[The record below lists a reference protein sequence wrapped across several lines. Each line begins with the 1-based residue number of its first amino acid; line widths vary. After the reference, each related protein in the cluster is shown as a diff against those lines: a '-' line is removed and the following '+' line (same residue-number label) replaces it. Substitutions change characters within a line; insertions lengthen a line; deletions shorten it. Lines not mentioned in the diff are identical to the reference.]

1 MAKKKTSGSPQRKSS
16 KRPKAASDGA
26 AAGKKPAKK
35 AARKGAKK
43 PARKAMKKAGASPA
57 VRFAA
62 RQPKMAMSPPLAAA
76 APAGAAAGA
85 TQVIVTAASLEV
97 IIHKN
102 WGTPPR
108 IDEMLIQATDSLGN
122 IIYKHQSTP
131 ATLNLTKALL
141 ASLAAAGWQL
151 PWKFKATGWRIDGTV
166 P

>member
-35 AARKGAKK
+35 AARKAT
-43 PARKAMKKAGASPA
+43 KKAGASPA

-108 IDEMLIQATDSLGN
+108 IDEMLIQATDSLGTT
-122 IIYKHQSTP
+122 IYKHQSTS